1 MRLQE
6 IPALAG
12 LKVRTNQGH
21 PICSPDFAFVITYAI
36 PSKCPVYVELPVKL
50 KWTIRLKFP
59 YIFIWFL
66 EFLFQKVLK
75 HCKWQQLWLIT
86 RVSSLFHWLISSTMR
101 NFFFFFLKFLFQNVF
116 KHCKW
121 DQLWLKTRLRSMFF
135 HALVDLVYN
144 AKKKLFLMSKR
155 PWWKA
160 WLRRTFRPLLW
171 INPRIR
177 QCQCPSHSSLA
188 TTFFVTLLVA
198 AILSFNDNCTPAE
211 LPRPACRQNIFS
223 TFVNPITV
231 KNYLIAGFFDNE
243 GPEECSSWQ
252 VNNSILGANGP
263 HLKQY
268 VAPYHVHAV
277 MYQWQPKSRF
287 PLEFCAHCLKW
298 HNNIPLDPL
307 YFAKW

>member
-86 RVSSLFHWLISSTMR
+86 RVRSLFH
-101 NFFFFFLKFLFQNVF
+101 
-116 KHCKW
+116 
-121 DQLWLKTRLRSMFF
+121 
-135 HALVDLVYN
+135 
-144 AKKKLFLMSKR
+144 
-155 PWWKA
+155 

-171 INPRIR
+171 INPFTHSLYKDTSVSEPLGLGNNFFCNFARGSNIVF
-177 QCQCPSHSSLA
+177 QWQLHSSWIA
-188 TTFFVTLLVA
+188 
-198 AILSFNDNCTPAE
+198 
-211 LPRPACRQNIFS
+211 PACMQTKHFQY
-223 TFVNPITV
+223 FCQP
-231 KNYLIAGFFDNE
+231 Y
-243 GPEECSSWQ
+243 
-252 VNNSILGANGP
+252 NS
-263 HLKQY
+263 
-268 VAPYHVHAV
+268 
-277 MYQWQPKSRF
+277 
-287 PLEFCAHCLKW
+287 
-298 HNNIPLDPL
+298 
-307 YFAKW
+307 

>member
-50 KWTIRLKFP
+50 KWTIRLKFA

-86 RVSSLFHWLISSTMR
+86 RV
-101 NFFFFFLKFLFQNVF
+101 
-116 KHCKW
+116 
-121 DQLWLKTRLRSMFF
+121 RSMFF

-144 AKKKLFLMSKR
+144 AKKKLFLMSTR

-160 WLRRTFRPLLW
+160 WLRRTFRPLFW
-171 INPRIR
+171 INPFTHSLYKDTSVSEPLGIGNNFFCNFARGSNIVF
-177 QCQCPSHSSLA
+177 QWQLHSSWIA
-188 TTFFVTLLVA
+188 
-198 AILSFNDNCTPAE
+198 
-211 LPRPACRQNIFS
+211 PACMQTKHFQY
-223 TFVNPITV
+223 FCQP
-231 KNYLIAGFFDNE
+231 Y
-243 GPEECSSWQ
+243 
-252 VNNSILGANGP
+252 NS
-263 HLKQY
+263 
-268 VAPYHVHAV
+268 
-277 MYQWQPKSRF
+277 
-287 PLEFCAHCLKW
+287 
-298 HNNIPLDPL
+298 
-307 YFAKW
+307 